1 MVWSPKMLE
10 AIEVLIDHLKGRL
23 RRRYAINRLQIMAYP
38 GFCNDT
44 EAFVRGRVLV
54 GKEVELGGKDHG
66 AWRNF
71 GNMLKRF
78 LSAEI
83 PHAVVEVKW
92 QGNRRRI
99 TCNHEGFFFE
109 RLPIN
114 PADELEVHI
123 RAIEPQTTQPVE
135 LIEKIF
141 PPAPGAE
148 LVVVSDIDDTVLL
161 TMASK
166 AVKMVLLT
174 LFGNAHTRKMFAG
187 VSDWYRALQ
196 RGRDGK
202 RHNLFFYVSTSPWNL
217 YDFLDEFLAVNR
229 IPRGPLFLKDHGLE
243 EGKFNFHDHR
253 SHKVDAIEKLLVSFP
268 DRPFLLIGDSGQ
280 KDPEIYQEIV
290 KRHPGRVLGVLIR
303 NVTAVLIPRTLEIER
318 IGREIGEYGVKF
330 LLFTH
335 TKDARSATAEWGLLP
350 DAPKSDSE
358 PAKQPNQEGEAS
370 PASTSPTSSPP
381 SSPEASAAVGA
392 SFSEAN

>member
-1 MVWSPKMLE
+1 MVPAHGPMLE
-10 AIEVLIDHLKGRL
+10 AIEVLLDQIKGRL

-44 EAFVRGRVLV
+44 EAFVRGRILV

-83 PHAVVEVKW
+83 PHAVVEVTW
-92 QGNRRRI
+92 QGQKRRI
-99 TCNHEGFFFE
+99 TCNHEGYFFE
-109 RLPIN
+109 SLPIN
-114 PADELEVHI
+114 PATELEVHI
-123 RAIEPQTTQPVE
+123 RTIEPKTEKPVE

-141 PPAPGAE
+141 PPAPTAE
-148 LVVVSDIDDTVLL
+148 LVIISDIDDTVLL

-166 AVKMVLLT
+166 AARMVLLT
-174 LFGNAHTRKMFAG
+174 LFGNAHTRKMFVG

-196 RGRDGK
+196 KGRDGK

-243 EGKFNFHDHR
+243 DGKLNLGDHR
-253 SHKVDAIEKLLVSFP
+253 THKLQAIEQLLASFP
-268 DRPFLLIGDSGQ
+268 DRSFLMIGDSGQ
-280 KDPEIYQEIV
+280 KDPEIYHEIT
-290 KRHPGRVLGVLIR
+290 KRHPKRILGVLIR
-303 NVTAVLIPRTLEIER
+303 NVTAVLIPRTHEIER
-318 IGREIGEYGVKF
+318 IGRNIEEYGAKF
-330 LLFTH
+330 LLFTN
-335 TKDARSATAEWGLLP
+335 TKDARKATQEWGLLAP
-350 DAPKSDSE
+350 DLPPDHGGA
-358 PAKQPNQEGEAS
+358 G
-370 PASTSPTSSPP
+370 PASSVP
-381 SSPEASAAVGA
+381 SSSLRET
-392 SFSEAN
+392 N